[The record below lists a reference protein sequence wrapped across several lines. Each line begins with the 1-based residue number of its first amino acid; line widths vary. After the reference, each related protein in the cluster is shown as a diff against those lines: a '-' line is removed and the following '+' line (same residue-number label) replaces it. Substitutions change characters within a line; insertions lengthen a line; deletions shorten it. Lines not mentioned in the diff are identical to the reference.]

1 MKSPRSIALRGRRR
15 GGALEVGGHLV
26 DDRRVS
32 FGGAIPIEFVL
43 LRGSPLVDD
52 LTLKPGSMVNGRVL
66 ELLGNG
72 RGHINLAGVKIEAQL
87 PHTVAR
93 GDILR
98 MRVTESGDDRLM
110 LKIVDQFQPAGAQD
124 AQAASQAQATGPQP
138 LVGFGLPGGATAQ
151 LYADPDD
158 EGGARREAG
167 ALRTLVLR
175 YDSELLGRM
184 DVVVRLDD
192 AQVSA
197 TVLAFPGEPLE
208 AARRAADDLRGQLR
222 EATDRPA
229 QVTIAGRVPEAVDV
243 QA

>member
-1 MKSPRSIALRGRRR
+1 M
-15 GGALEVGGHLV
+15 
-26 DDRRVS
+26 S

-87 PHTVAR
+87 PHSVAR

-98 MRVTESGDDRLM
+98 MRVTESGDERLM
-110 LKIVDQFQPAGAQD
+110 LKIVDQFQPSAAQD
-124 AQAASQAQATGPQP
+124 AQAAAQAQATGPQP

-151 LYADPDD
+151 LLADPDGAGAGA
-158 EGGARREAG
+158 GGRRE
-167 ALRTLVLR
+167 LRTLVLR

-192 AQVSA
+192 AQIAA
-197 TVLAFPGEPLE
+197 TVLAIPGEPLE
-208 AARRAADDLRGQLR
+208 AARGAADQLRTGLR
-222 EATDRPA
+222 EATELPA
-229 QVTIAGRVPEAVDV
+229 QVTVAGRLPEAVDV

>member
-1 MKSPRSIALRGRRR
+1 M
-15 GGALEVGGHLV
+15 
-26 DDRRVS
+26 S

-43 LRGSPLVDD
+43 LRGSPLIDD

-66 ELLGNG
+66 DLLGNG

-98 MRVTESGDDRLM
+98 MRVTDSGDDRLM
-110 LKIVDQFQPAGAQD
+110 LKIVDQFQPAAAQAQD
-124 AQAASQAQATGPQP
+124 AQAAAQTQATGPQP
-138 LVGFGLPGGATAQ
+138 LVGFGLPGGASAQ
-151 LYADPDD
+151 ILADPDD
-158 EGGARREAG
+158 AGDGSGRGGGE
-167 ALRTLVLR
+167 LRTLVLR

-184 DVVVRLDD
+184 DVVVRVDD

-208 AARRAADDLRGQLR
+208 AARGGADTLRTQLR

-229 QVTIAGRVPEAVDV
+229 QVTIAGRGPAPVDV

>member
-1 MKSPRSIALRGRRR
+1 M
-15 GGALEVGGHLV
+15 
-26 DDRRVS
+26 S

-43 LRGSPLVDD
+43 LRGSQLIDD

-87 PHTVAR
+87 PQSVAR

-110 LKIVDQFQPAGAQD
+110 LKIVDQFQPGSTQE
-124 AQAASQAQATGPQP
+124 AQAAQAAGPQP
-138 LVGFGLPGGATAQ
+138 LVGFGMPGGATAQ
-151 LYADPDD
+151 LLADPD
-158 EGGARREAG
+158 EEASGARAG
-167 ALRTLVLR
+167 ELRTLVLR

-184 DVVVRLDD
+184 DVVVRLDE
-192 AQVSA
+192 AQISA
-197 TVLAFPGEPLE
+197 TVLAIPGAPLE
-208 AARRAADDLRGQLR
+208 AARGAADQLRTGLR
-222 EATDRPA
+222 EATEMPA
-229 QVTIAGRVPEAVDV
+229 QVTIAGRMAEAVDV